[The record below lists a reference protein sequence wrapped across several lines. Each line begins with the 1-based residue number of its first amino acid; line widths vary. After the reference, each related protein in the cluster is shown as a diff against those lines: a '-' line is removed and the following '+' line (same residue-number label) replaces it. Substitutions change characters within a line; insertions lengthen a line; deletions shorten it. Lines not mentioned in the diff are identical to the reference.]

1 MAWLSYKRQFE
12 LPEQPLKSPP
22 SQFWPSGLCALALAC
37 FFSLRLVG
45 PWDSNPRSG
54 SKVGVDGSRVLGV
67 AVSLAG
73 QSCCFDG
80 SESAVGSSCS
90 GGSGTDSVLII
101 GSWAVGVEVPV
112 SLAGLSC

>member
-1 MAWLSYKRQFE
+1 MVVSVSMLVV
-12 LPEQPLKSPP
+12 
-22 SQFWPSGLCALALAC
+22 
-37 FFSLRLVG
+37 VG

-54 SKVGVDGSRVLGV
+54 SKVWIDGSRVLEV

-80 SESAVGSSCS
+80 AESAVGSSCS
-90 GGSGTDSVLII
+90 GGSGTDSVLIM

>member
-1 MAWLSYKRQFE
+1 MISVL
-12 LPEQPLKSPP
+12 
-22 SQFWPSGLCALALAC
+22 
-37 FFSLRLVG
+37 FSLRFLLSSVQLSGRAVG
-45 PWDSNPRSG
+45 LWDSNPRSG

-80 SESAVGSSCS
+80 AESAVGSSCS
-90 GGSGTDSVLII
+90 GGSGTDSVLIM

>member
-1 MAWLSYKRQFE
+1 MYISTKLLRY
-12 LPEQPLKSPP
+12 
-22 SQFWPSGLCALALAC
+22 
-37 FFSLRLVG
+37 FFSCIFRHVRFWLGDIFPQLPGRVG

-54 SKVGVDGSRVLGV
+54 SKVWIDGSRVLEV
-67 AVSLAG
+67 AVSLTG

-90 GGSGTDSVLII
+90 GGSGAESVLIM
-101 GSWAVGVEVPV
+101 GSWAVGVEVP